1 MENEAIRLVLFAS
14 SSVVIPTINKLLQA
28 GQLVGVVLTARND
41 ADAMQLKQQ
50 LDQGNIPN
58 TYYQPENPEQM
69 AHQVESWRANTG
81 LIFTFSHKLPL
92 SIINA
97 CSKGFYNLHASAL
110 PQYRGAM
117 PLYWQI
123 RNRESQSYLSMI
135 KVEEAFDS
143 GDIMLQQAMPLHALD
158 TLNSLGRVMAEQS
171 AEFVQEF
178 IAKLQDNTL
187 IAQPQS
193 IKPLKPSD
201 VDSALIA
208 APMPTQQD
216 LMINWQTMNSD
227 DIAALARAGNPL
239 FNGAMLIWNQ
249 SFIGLLQATPVK
261 HPNYGV
267 PAGTV
272 LHRGEPEG
280 LIVATLDGALRL
292 DILTITEGVFSGFSF
307 AERFGLDAGVQF
319 DSI

>member
-1 MENEAIRLVLFAS
+1 MTNEAVKLVLFAS

-28 GQLVGVVLTARND
+28 GQLVGVVLTARTD

-58 TYYQPENPEQM
+58 ICYQAEYPEQT
-69 AHQVESWRANTG
+69 AHQIESWRANTG

-123 RNRESQSYLSMI
+123 RNRESQSCLSMI
-135 KVEEAFDS
+135 KVEEVFDS

-158 TLNSLGRVMAEQS
+158 TLNSLGHLMAEQS
-171 AEFVQEF
+171 ADFVQKF
-178 IAKLQDNTL
+178 LAKLQDSTL
-187 IAQPQS
+187 VAKPQ
-193 IKPLKPSD
+193 LSD
-201 VDSALIA
+201 FDSSLIA
-208 APMPTQQD
+208 APMPNQQD
-216 LMINWQTMNSD
+216 LMINWQTMNSE

-239 FNGAMLIWNQ
+239 FNGAMLVWNQ

-261 HPNYGV
+261 HANYGV

-272 LHRGEPEG
+272 LHIGEPEG

-292 DILTITEGVFSGFSF
+292 DILTITEGVFSGLAF

>member
-1 MENEAIRLVLFAS
+1 MENKAIRLVLFAS

-92 SIINA
+92 SIINV
-97 CSKGFYNLHASAL
+97 CRNGFYNLHASAL

-143 GDIMLQQAMPLHALD
+143 GDIMLQQAMPLHVLD
-158 TLNSLGRVMAEQS
+158 TLNSLGHMMAELS

-178 IAKLQDNTL
+178 LAKLQESSL
-187 IAQPQS
+187 IA
-193 IKPLKPSD
+193 KPHLSD
-201 VDSALIA
+201 TDSVLIA
-208 APMPTQQD
+208 APMPNQQD
-216 LMINWQTMNSD
+216 LMVNWQTMNGE

-239 FNGAMLIWNQ
+239 FNGAMLVWNQ

-261 HPNYGV
+261 HANYGV

-272 LHRGEPEG
+272 LHIGEPEG

-292 DILTITEGVFSGFSF
+292 DVLTITEGVFSGLTF
-307 AERFGLDAGVQF
+307 AERFGLDAGILF
-319 DSI
+319 GSTPE